1 LSLDLSETFN
11 QLVIHDDC
19 AFFPLLRDDS
29 AQEMIESSKKQRKSI
44 SLDMKLQ
51 VLLCLEAGDW
61 QVDMNASLDLATSTI
76 RTIIKNV
83 DVIKFSAPTT
93 WNFSTAKV
101 TRSRTHLFEQVE
113 SRLSVRVTDQTR
125 RCMPLSQ
132 MLIMK
137 KAKSI
142 FCHIQEKIRDDSEKF
157 IDSRGWFGRFE
168 R

>member
-1 LSLDLSETFN
+1 LSLDLSEIFN

-19 AFFPLLRDDS
+19 AFFPLLRDAC

-44 SLDMKLQ
+44 SPDMKLQ

-61 QVDMNASLDLATSTI
+61 QVDMSASLDLATSTI

-83 DVIKFSAPTT
+83 DVIKSSAPTT
-93 WNFSTAKV
+93 WNFSTTKV
-101 TRSRTHLFEQVE
+101 TRSRTYLFEQVE
-113 SRLSVRVTDQTR
+113 RRLSVKVTDQTR
-125 RCMPLSQ
+125 RCMPLRQ

-142 FCHIQEKIRDDSEKF
+142 FCHIQERTGDDFEKF
-157 IDSRGWFGRFE
+157 IDSRGWFGRFK